1 MKRERLRWVYLI
13 HYKYQDNNGCVGD
26 GTLTLSRKHKL
37 DRQDELTSACDY
49 IKSEYKLNKVMIVS
63 FQLLNKRGIV

>member
-1 MKRERLRWVYLI
+1 MKRDRLKWVYLV
-13 HYKYQDNNGCVGD
+13 HYKYQDDKGFVGD
-26 GTLTLSRKHKL
+26 GALTLSRKYRL
-37 DRQDELTSACDY
+37 DRQAELTSACDY